1 MQLSLTSLLL
11 AASSLAA
18 AAPSAKTEFD
28 PSSYKKNFVT
38 CKAVDRGGPTPVD
51 VDLKLAYLDINPTA
65 HRVIIMSHGWP
76 SLWTTYRNQIQ
87 TLGKDY
93 RLIIPEHRGYG
104 DSEHPH
110 DLFESNTMPDVS
122 ITHILSASLYAYL
135 AVANSWNFQF
145 VNDFMCIMDHAGVNA
160 GVCMGNDFGAQVCWE
175 AARSRPDRFIGVF
188 NAGIP
193 YVSSAFD
200 FVPTEKLVDLAPGFG
215 YQLYL
220 SNNPT
225 GGATEL
231 DADPRNAIRSCAQ
244 VADSKVPK
252 KFLVDQTSFLG
263 AWREANKQANRTD
276 IPASGIM
283 SQKVEDYMVASYKKQ
298 GFYNTF
304 NGYQRRNRYDTW
316 QFERAQGNYTISQ
329 PTFVL
334 YQTKDPVADWAG
346 VALAL
351 GSYKF
356 LTNHYNA
363 VCIPTSVFTNRA
375 TLVMCAF
382 TNSVYNRPLPPPIG
396 HTRSSLMPMMPIS
409 TNGLAMSHF
418 PASNSWCV
426 LRCSISCE
434 SYCTA

>member
-1 MQLSLTSLLL
+1 MRLSITSLLL
-11 AASSLAA
+11 VASSLAS
-18 AAPSAKTEFD
+18 AAPAAHNATTTTDFD
-28 PSSYKKNFVT
+28 PSSYKKNFAR
-38 CKAVDRGGPTPVD
+38 CKAVDRGGLTPVN
-51 VDLKLAYLDINPTA
+51 VELKLAYLDINPTA
-65 HRVIIMSHGWP
+65 SKVIVMSHGWP

-110 DLFESNTMPDVS
+110 DLFESNTMPD
-122 ITHILSASLYAYL
+122 
-135 AVANSWNFQF
+135 F
-145 VNDFMCIMDHAGVNA
+145 VDDFMCVMDHAGVNA
-160 GVCMGNDFGAQVCWE
+160 GICMGNDFGAQVCWE

-188 NAGIP
+188 NAVVP

-200 FVPTEKLVDLAPGFG
+200 FVPTEKLVELAPGFG

-220 SNNPT
+220 SNNAT
-225 GGATEL
+225 GGAVEL
-231 DADPRNAIRSCAQ
+231 DADPRDAIRSCAQ
-244 VADSKVPK
+244 VADSKVPAA
-252 KFLVDQTSFLG
+252 FLKDQTSFLG
-263 AWREANKQANRTD
+263 AWRAANQKANRTD

-283 SQKVEDYMVASYKKQ
+283 SKKVEDYMVASYQKQ

-316 QFERAQGNYTISQ
+316 RFERAQGNYTISQ

-334 YQTKDPVADWAG
+334 YPTKDPVADWAG

-363 VCIPTSVFTNRA
+363 TIDTAHWPQEE
-375 TLVMCAF
+375 
-382 TNSVYNRPLPPPIG
+382 RPAAYDAIFREWVGNVTFP
-396 HTRSSLMPMMPIS
+396 
-409 TNGLAMSHF
+409 SH
-418 PASNSWCV
+418 
-426 LRCSISCE
+426 
-434 SYCTA
+434 